1 MTYRLEI
8 DGLSVARGAKTV
20 LSDISMAIER
30 GRIVALLGPNGAG
43 KSSLV
48 LALSG
53 LLPVASGSVSLDGV
67 RIDGHTPHRIRRA
80 GVACVP
86 EGHQVLTKLSVRD
99 NIRVAADGDGDAF
112 RRACAV
118 FPELEAFADRA
129 ADTLS
134 GGQQQMVALAQALV
148 AEPTFILAD
157 EMSLGLAPVVVR
169 RLMGVVEQAA
179 RDGIGVLLIE
189 QFTHLAL
196 DIADHAYVVNRGR
209 IRFDG
214 PPAELKANPQLLEQ
228 AYLAAPA

>member
-1 MTYRLEI
+1 MTRRLEI

-20 LSDISMAIER
+20 LSDVSMAIES
-30 GRIVALLGPNGAG
+30 GKIVALLGPNGAG

-53 LLPVASGSVSLDGV
+53 LLPVAFGTVCLDGT
-67 RIDGHTPHRIRRA
+67 RLDGRDPHRIRQA

-99 NIRVAADGDGDAF
+99 NIEVAADGDKGAF
-112 RRACAV
+112 ARACAV
-118 FPELEAFADRA
+118 FPELEGFADRP

-148 AEPTFILAD
+148 AEPAFILAD

-169 RLMGVVEQAA
+169 RLMGVVEAA
-179 RDGIGVLLIE
+179 AKDGIGVLLIE

-196 DIADHAYVVNRGR
+196 EIADHAYVLDRGR

-214 PPAELKANPQLLEQ
+214 SPAELKANPQLLEE
-228 AYLAAPA
+228 AYLAASG